1 MQPRIPLPPE
11 FTTGPFDIHAAHRAG
26 LGETRLRGPD
36 LKRPLRGI
44 RSPSP
49 LAFELEQVARAYQE
63 RMPAHGFF
71 SSITAARLVG
81 VPLPSRHENATE
93 LHVAVPTPHRC
104 PVGKGIIGHTIAAD
118 DAEVQLLRGLR
129 VSSYERT
136 WFDLGSVLDVP
147 DLIAATDFFIK
158 REQPLTTLTDLAA
171 ALARFSGRRGR
182 RSLRTALEYANDR
195 SESRKESQL
204 RYILVRAQ
212 LHGLVANLPITTSGG
227 YHYRADLAFPAE
239 RVLVEYQSDY
249 HGDIQQFRADMTR
262 RARLEADGWL
272 VVLVNADDLKNPEEL
287 AARIRRTVHS
297 RAHRAA
303 H

>member
-1 MQPRIPLPPE
+1 MHPRIPLPPE
-11 FTTGPFDIHAAHRAG
+11 FSTGPFDIHAAHRAG

-49 LAFELEQVARAYQE
+49 VAFELEQVARAYQE
-63 RMPAHGFF
+63 RMPAHAFF
-71 SSITAARLVG
+71 SSITTARLVG
-81 VPLPSRHENATE
+81 VPLPWRHEKDTE
-93 LHVAVPTPHRC
+93 LHVAVPAPHRC
-104 PVGKGIIGHTIAAD
+104 PVGKGIVGHTIVAAD
-118 DAEVQLLRGLR
+118 VEVRLLRGLR

-136 WFDLGSVLDVP
+136 WFDLGAVLDVP
-147 DLIAATDFFIK
+147 DLIAATDFLI
-158 REQPLTTLTDLAA
+158 RRDSPLTTSRDLAA

-182 RSLRTALEYANDR
+182 RALRTALEYANGY

-212 LHGLVANLPITTSGG
+212 LEGLVANLPITTSGG

-239 RVLVEYQSDY
+239 RVLLEYQSDY
-249 HGDIQQFRADMTR
+249 HGDMQQFRADMTR
-262 RARLEADGWL
+262 RGRLEADGWL

-287 AARIRRTVHS
+287 VARIRRTLHS
-297 RAHRAA
+297 RAHRAPR
-303 H
+303 